1 MLAYWGHVGAAAK
14 GRKKSLARLAD
25 PHRSEVDFDALRAK
39 IELFSAYSALARP
52 LALRVLLRGPAEILA
67 NGVGRAGAEPQEQR
81 GRQLAALALHVQL
94 LGVL

>member
-14 GRKKSLARLAD
+14 GRKKGLARLAD
-25 PHRSEVDFDALRAK
+25 PHRSEVDLDALRAK
-39 IELFSAYSALARP
+39 IELFSTYWALARRLP
-52 LALRVLLRGPAEILA
+52 LRVRLRGRAQILA
-67 NGVGRAGAEPQEQR
+67 NGVGRPGAEPQEQR